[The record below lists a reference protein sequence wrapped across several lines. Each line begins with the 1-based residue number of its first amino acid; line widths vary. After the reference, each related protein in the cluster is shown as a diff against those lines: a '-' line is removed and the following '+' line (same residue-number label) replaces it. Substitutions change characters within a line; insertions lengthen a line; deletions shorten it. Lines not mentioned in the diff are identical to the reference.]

1 MQNIKGLKIGEIIS
15 DLRRSKGIT
24 QDKLGEAVGVSSAAV
39 SKWENGQSY
48 PDILLLCDL
57 AAFFDITTDELLGY
71 EANISKEESN
81 KLYEELLAAF
91 AEKPVE
97 EAVAECKHAIKKYI
111 NSDYL
116 HLHIGNLLI
125 NHIDQSASPQTKTEM
140 LELAK
145 SLYLKVI
152 NKNADTW
159 IVHQARYSLAVSYL
173 FSGDGNAAL
182 SVSDDCVDTTLPPEI
197 LKAHALQLIGDKEKA
212 EAVLQ
217 GYAFQCLVGLFN
229 ACPSLAIS
237 KMDNTEISVKWIE
250 AVIKASEAFE
260 MEKSNPLSTGQLFIT
275 YAHIMAIK
283 NESDKALTALNR
295 AAALLGNSSNYDK
308 PFKEAGIF
316 EDLSYINEK
325 MDVGNKA
332 PRSEKV
338 IKESFISSLTQNP
351 AFEGLKSHLE
361 FKAII
366 EKFN

>member
-1 MQNIKGLKIGEIIS
+1 MENIRDLKIGEIIS
-15 DLRRSKGIT
+15 EIRRSKGIT
-24 QDKLGEAVGVSSAAV
+24 QETLGEAVGVSAAAV

-71 EANISKEESN
+71 EANISKEDSN
-81 KLYEELLAAF
+81 KLYEELLTAF

-97 EAVAECKHAIKKYI
+97 EAIAECKAVIKKYV

-125 NHIDQSASPQTKTEM
+125 NHIDRSASPETKTEM

-145 SLYLKVI
+145 SLYQKVI
-152 NKNADTW
+152 NKNADAW

-173 FSGDGNAAL
+173 FSGDGNAAF
-182 SVSDDCVDTTLPPEI
+182 SVADDCVDTTLPPEL

-212 EAVLQ
+212 ESVLQ

-229 ACPSLAIS
+229 ACPSLAMS
-237 KMDNTEISVKWIE
+237 KTENPEISLKWIE
-250 AVIKASEAFE
+250 AVVAAAEAFE

-275 YAHIMAIK
+275 YAHILATQ
-283 NESDKALTALNR
+283 NENDKAIAALNK
-295 AAALLGNSSNYDK
+295 AAALLGNPSNYDN
-308 PFKEAGIF
+308 PFKEAGLF

-338 IKESFISSLTQNP
+338 IKESFLSSITQNP
-351 AFEGLKSHLE
+351 AFEGLKSHPT
-361 FKAII
+361 FKSII